1 MQLQLGGRNSK
12 KSAADRRAIDKI
24 RHHERSVGE
33 LDVLNVLDQVC
44 PVAPFNRVADLYVIV
59 VEYLERVVGRI
70 AVFDESVRA
79 ATAVDHVIR
88 RIADNGVVAGTRD
101 YVID

>member
-24 RHHERSVGE
+24 RHHERSV
-33 LDVLNVLDQVC
+33 DVLNVLDQVC